1 MEDIA
6 VDPLVPSS
14 FGTLVMALFHDL
26 FTARSWHTFSALA
39 CGWALATDRH
49 TITTYL
55 WLTGATTVKHFSRF
69 YVFLGGPLYHKRCQL
84 WGAVIRLAA
93 QFVPE
98 NAIIQIGFDDTTTK
112 KAGTQIEGLARYRN
126 GAGSARQEYRTL
138 RGLNFV
144 LGIMRIPLKRWPGHS
159 LSIPVGLELYLKPE
173 QAHKLNVPYRS
184 RSQLARAI
192 LDFAVEQ
199 LPHRAMRSLADG
211 GYATKDYVRQGP
223 HPVHLGGRFPISAKL
238 YEVPPPPPPKC
249 RGAPRK
255 KGDLIGSPKIL
266 AQTATGWAPHPRE
279 DGAEIQAWA
288 GLWPTVL
295 PGRLV
300 RVVVLRRQG
309 KPSTKQRGQSP
320 PPPSKPFSPLI

>member
-1 MEDIA
+1 M
-6 VDPLVPSS
+6 
-14 FGTLVMALFHDL
+14 GTN
-26 FTARSWHTFSALA
+26 
-39 CGWALATDRH
+39 
-49 TITTYL
+49 
-55 WLTGATTVKHFSRF
+55 
-69 YVFLGGPLYHKRCQL
+69 Q
-84 WGAVIRLAA
+84 
-93 QFVPE
+93 
-98 NAIIQIGFDDTTTK
+98 
-112 KAGTQIEGLARYRN
+112 
-126 GAGSARQEYRTL
+126 
-138 RGLNFV
+138 
-144 LGIMRIPLKRWPGHS
+144 
-159 LSIPVGLELYLKPE
+159 LKPE

-199 LPHRAMRSLADG
+199 LPPRAMRSLADG
-211 GYATKDYVRQGP
+211 GYATKDYVRQAP
-223 HPVHLGGRFPISAKL
+223 NTVHLVGRFPISAKL

-320 PPPSKPFSPLI
+320 SPPSKPFSPLI